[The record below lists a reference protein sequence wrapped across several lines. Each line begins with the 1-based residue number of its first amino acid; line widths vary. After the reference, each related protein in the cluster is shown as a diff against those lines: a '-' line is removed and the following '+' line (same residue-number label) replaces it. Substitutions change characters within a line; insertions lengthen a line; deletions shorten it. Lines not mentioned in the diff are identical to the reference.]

1 MTVTFTF
8 HVELVNYCFET
19 KNVTLNVYFY
29 PFHGFFNPRYI
40 HARVLMI
47 TSEKREKNKTKK
59 TKQNKKT
66 NKTKAKTKAK
76 SETKQKK
83 RIIIIQISLSKKI
96 CSNG

>member
-8 HVELVNYCFET
+8 HMELVNYCFDA
-19 KNVTLNVYFY
+19 KNVTLNIYFY

-40 HARVLMI
+40 HTRVLMI

-59 TKQNKKT
+59 
-66 NKTKAKTKAK
+66 KAKTKAK

-83 RIIIIQISLSKKI
+83 KK
-96 CSNG
+96 